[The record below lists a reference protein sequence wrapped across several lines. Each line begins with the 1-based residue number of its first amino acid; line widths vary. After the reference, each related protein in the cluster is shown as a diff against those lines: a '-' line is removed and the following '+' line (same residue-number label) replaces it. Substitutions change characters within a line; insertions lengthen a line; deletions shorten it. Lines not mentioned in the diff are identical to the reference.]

1 MKRIG
6 LLLVGHIDAGSLHVG
21 GDYPELYTELLAPLD
36 IELVTYRCDEGQLP
50 ESVREQD
57 GWMCSPSRLSVYDDI
72 AWLRDVEQLL
82 RDMVATETP
91 YVGICFG
98 HQLMAQAL
106 GAEVRKADYGW
117 GIGAKH
123 YEIVEPQSWMDSTD
137 DIVLAAS
144 HQDQVQQLPSE
155 ARLLARSDYC
165 PIGGM
170 LIGERAW
177 TLQVHPEFSPSLAD
191 SLLATRLGLFGE
203 EKASAARA
211 TLTEPLHQ
219 QRISGWISRFF
230 HQASLTT

>member
-57 GWMCSPSRLSVYDDI
+57 GWMCSPSRLSVYDDV

-191 SLLATRLGLFGE
+191 SLLATRLELFGE

-230 HQASLTT
+230 HQA

>member
-21 GDYPELYTELLAPLD
+21 GDYPELYDELLRPLG
-36 IELVTYRCDEGQLP
+36 IELTTYRCDIGQMP
-50 ESVREQD
+50 DSVHEQD
-57 GWMCSPSRLSVYDDI
+57 GWMCSPSRLSVYDDV
-72 AWLRDVEQLL
+72 AWLRDVEQML
-82 RDMVATETP
+82 RDLIATETP

-123 YEIVEPQSWMDSTD
+123 YDIVEPQKWMDSD
-137 DIVLAAS
+137 DTVVLAAS
-144 HQDQVQQLPSE
+144 HQDQVQQLPDG
-155 ARLLARSDYC
+155 ARLFARADYC
-165 PIGGM
+165 PVGGM

-177 TLQVHPEFSPSLAD
+177 TLQVHPEFSPALAD
-191 SLLATRLGLFGE
+191 SLLATRLELFGE

-211 TLTEPLHQ
+211 TLAEPLHQ
-219 QRISGWISRFF
+219 QRVAGWISRFF
-230 HQASLTT
+230 HQV

>member
-21 GDYPELYTELLAPLD
+21 GDYPELYKSILEPED
-36 IELVTYRCDEGQLP
+36 IQITTYECDNGQLP
-50 ESVREQD
+50 DNLNEQD
-57 GWMCSPSRLSVYDDI
+57 GWLCSPSRLSVYEDH

-82 RDMVATETP
+82 RDMVATEKP

-106 GAEVRKADYGW
+106 GATVKKADYGW

-123 YEIVEPQSWMDSTD
+123 YEIVEQQSWMDSSE

-144 HQDQVQQLPSE
+144 HQDQVQELPSG
-155 ARLLARSDYC
+155 AHLLAKSDYC

-177 TLQVHPEFSPSLAD
+177 TLQVHPEFTPALAD
-191 SLLATRLGLFGE
+191 SLLATRLQLFGE
-203 EKASAARA
+203 DKAAAARA
-211 TLTEPLHQ
+211 TLSEPLQ
-219 QRISGWISRFF
+219 QTRVAKWISRFF
-230 HQASLTT
+230 HQVS

>member
-21 GDYPELYTELLAPLD
+21 GDYPELYAGILAD
-36 IELVTYRCDEGQLP
+36 KGIELTTYRCDEGQMP
-50 ESVREQD
+50 DSVNEQD
-57 GWMCSPSRLSVYDDI
+57 GWLCSPSRLSVYDDH

-82 RDMVATETP
+82 RDFVEKEKP

-106 GAEVRKADYGW
+106 GATVSKADYGW

-123 YEIVEPQSWMDSTD
+123 YEVVAPQPWMDSSA

-144 HQDQVQQLPSE
+144 HQDQVQALPESAE
-155 ARLLARSDYC
+155 LLATADYC

-170 LIGERAW
+170 TIGNTAW
-177 TLQVHPEFSPSLAD
+177 TLQVHPEFSPALAD
-191 SLLATRLGLFGE
+191 SLLVTRLALFGE
-203 EKASAARA
+203 EKAQAART
-211 TLTEPLHQ
+211 TLAEGLQQ
-219 QRISGWISRFF
+219 QRIAGWISSFF
-230 HQASLTT
+230 HQF